1 LYNGDELKL
10 VPAKETD
17 RAAWASATAS
27 LLEDHDFESLDIA
40 ALAEEMRLLSAA
52 DFHELQ
58 SRLRVLI
65 MHLLK
70 WAYQPEKRSRS
81 WLSTILTQRFEIT
94 TLVKQSPS
102 LWTRL
107 QAEDLEQIWEQAA
120 NLAATETGIDL
131 EKFPGECIWELKAEI
146 LLSDW
151 LPGKMS

>member
-1 LYNGDELKL
+1 MYNGDELKL
-10 VPAKETD
+10 APGKETD

-81 WLSTILTQRFEIT
+81 WLSTILTQRFEIA

-120 NLAATETGIDL
+120 NLAATETGIDI
-131 EKFPGECIWELKAEI
+131 EKFPSKCSWDLKAEI
-146 LLSDW
+146 LLSGW
-151 LPGKMS
+151 LPSKD